1 MPYYGGGFQSDLKK
15 AWLANLTV
23 SIQISGEGYRIKS
36 GD

>member
-1 MPYYGGGFQSDLKK
+1 MSYYGGGFQSDLKK
-15 AWLANLTV
+15 AWPANLTV